1 LDPCKQH
8 RHLAESICKKAAP
21 ANNAMRSKDE
31 WHIYHSGR
39 WQDANCRPADALA
52 LLTDGKVG
60 CSSTRCECSEW
71 RRLIFKIQRREMTQK
86 ERDVPAQSIVF
97 SKSIRKTDWA
107 RSSNKSCK
115 GNCKG
120 NCPCNAKTV
129 PKPFLNHSSDSELFF
144 LSGNKCARTSVHK
157 NFKKHF

>member
-1 LDPCKQH
+1 MPPASFAWTHFPPLSLYRFHCLVLDPCKQH

-97 SKSIRKTDWA
+97 SKSIRKTEFLQGQLA
-107 RSSNKSCK
+107 LTMPK
-115 GNCKG
+115 
-120 NCPCNAKTV
+120 PCQTRAKPV
-129 PKPFLNHSSDSELFF
+129 PKP
-144 LSGNKCARTSVHK
+144 
-157 NFKKHF
+157 